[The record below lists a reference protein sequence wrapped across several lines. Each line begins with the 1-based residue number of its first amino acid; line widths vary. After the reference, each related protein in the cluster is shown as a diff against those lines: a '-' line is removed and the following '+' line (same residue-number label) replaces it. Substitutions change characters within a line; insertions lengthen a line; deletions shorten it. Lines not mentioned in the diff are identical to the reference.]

1 MRKQVFGVRPVLAF
15 VVVLGGV
22 GAAGCDR
29 EEAGDAVVTPP
40 PPTTLPVTDR
50 PTAPAGEA
58 DAKAVVVD
66 EATRVKF
73 KTLLEQV
80 TQHIRNREFDAADSG
95 LRSIEQMRATL
106 DEPMKQQIT
115 TTRAALSA
123 ARAAPRTPPAE

>member
-1 MRKQVFGVRPVLAF
+1 MWRQIFSMRAVLAF

-22 GAAGCDR
+22 AVAGCDR
-29 EEAGDAVVTPP
+29 EEAADPVVTTPP
-40 PPTTLPVTDR
+40 PTPPPV
-50 PTAPAGEA
+50 TAPAAPASEA

-66 EATRVKF
+66 EVTRVKF

-80 TQHIRNREFDAADSG
+80 TQHIRNREFDAADTG
-95 LRSIEQMRATL
+95 LRSIEQMRASL

-123 ARAAPRTPPAE
+123 ARTAPSTPPAK